1 MKSWYMLTLVGKDRS
16 GIVAEVS
23 QALFDAGGNLGEASM
38 ARLGGNF
45 TVMIMLQ
52 INSTKAEVENL
63 LKSIATK
70 LKLFVHVDK
79 IISDLH
85 HHVEP
90 NFRLSVHGA
99 DQAGIVAAVTG
110 SLVAL
115 GFNILNLSSDVGGSP
130 EKPIYIMHIEGFADC
145 SLSSL
150 RKILQPLTS
159 EKGIVVH
166 SFPIDTMVG

>member
-1 MKSWYMLTLVGKDRS
+1 MQNWYMLTLVGRDRP

-23 QALFDAGGNLGEASM
+23 RVLFDAGGNLGEASM

-52 INSTKAEVENL
+52 ISSEKEEVENL
-63 LKSIATK
+63 LNPLADQ

-79 IISDLH
+79 IIGDLH
-85 HHVEP
+85 HHVDP

-110 SLVAL
+110 SLALL
-115 GFNILNLSSDVGGSP
+115 GFNILNLESDVGGTP

-150 RKILQPLTS
+150 EKSLQPLIS

-166 SFPIDTMVG
+166 LFPIDTMVG